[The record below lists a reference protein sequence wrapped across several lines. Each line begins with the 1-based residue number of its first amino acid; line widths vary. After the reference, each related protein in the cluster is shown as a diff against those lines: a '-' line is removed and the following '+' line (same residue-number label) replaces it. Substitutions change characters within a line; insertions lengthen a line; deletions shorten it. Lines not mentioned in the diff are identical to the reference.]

1 MSGLRGEG
9 ESPPCCRGGSRG
21 GHKETGLRDQGW
33 ITPEARAGVQMGKE
47 KRSGA
52 CMQIQGAQGGEQ
64 KGSEE
69 QKALKSI
76 SALCWEW
83 LELPGHPQGKRT
95 SDWLP

>member
-1 MSGLRGEG
+1 
-9 ESPPCCRGGSRG
+9 
-21 GHKETGLRDQGW
+21 
-33 ITPEARAGVQMGKE
+33 
-47 KRSGA
+47 
-52 CMQIQGAQGGEQ
+52 MQIQGAQGGEQ
-64 KGSEE
+64 RGSEE